1 MTTLPQYNPFYGGGQ
16 VANPANVIEVTG
28 LPTYSALTTNRIGTI
43 GVDNATGVGYML
55 VSKSGGTDTWSQIIS
70 GGGGAG
76 SFTTLT
82 NTVAYTLGTAQV
94 THNST
99 IGSGQSSG
107 TIIIGGSAATGT
119 ITLGSS
125 SGTQIVNVGTGAGAN
140 AVNVGVGGTGIVTIG
155 NTTGNTA
162 VTGSLTASTG
172 LTATTGGVTVVAGG
186 IAATGNST
194 INSSGAGTTII
205 GTGGTGYVHIGNA
218 TGNTAVTGSLTAS
231 AGLVATTAGV
241 TATAGNITATNG
253 NVILSHAATYIGMK
267 ATAVTD
273 FAGVS
278 QLTSGTVEIPNTN
291 IAAGDLIFI
300 QRLAENGSGASTTL
314 GELTYVI
321 TAGNNFT
328 VNSLILD
335 TPASVETGDN
345 SSFVYF
351 IIRPQ

>member
-1 MTTLPQYNPFYGGGQ
+1 M
-16 VANPANVIEVTG
+16 
-28 LPTYSALTTNRIGTI
+28 
-43 GVDNATGVGYML
+43 
-55 VSKSGGTDTWSQIIS
+55 
-70 GGGGAG
+70 
-76 SFTTLT
+76 
-82 NTVAYTLGTAQV
+82 
-94 THNST
+94 
-99 IGSGQSSG
+99 
-107 TIIIGGSAATGT
+107 
-119 ITLGSS
+119 
-125 SGTQIVNVGTGAGAN
+125 
-140 AVNVGVGGTGIVTIG
+140 
-155 NTTGNTA
+155 
-162 VTGSLTASTG
+162 
-172 LTATTGGVTVVAGG
+172 
-186 IAATGNST
+186 
-194 INSSGAGTTII
+194 
-205 GTGGTGYVHIGNA
+205 
-218 TGNTAVTGSLTAS
+218 TAS

>member
-99 IGSGQSSG
+99 IGSGQISG

-155 NTTGNTA
+155 NT
-162 VTGSLTASTG
+162 
-172 LTATTGGVTVVAGG
+172 
-186 IAATGNST
+186 
-194 INSSGAGTTII
+194 
-205 GTGGTGYVHIGNA
+205 

-278 QLTSGTVEIPNTN
+278 QLTSGTVEILNTN